1 MDEPPKAANPSAP
14 NGDGKVTPRPV
25 RRLSIARVA
34 RRAAVAVIAIA
45 AAIAVLAPLIIRGA
59 LFGRLVEAMMPATR
73 GHLHIGS
80 GRWSWGEIYGLVRG
94 QPVAVALDDVRVV
107 DPEGTEVLR
116 VRHVSARIEG
126 HRKPFKITIHD
137 LRVEDADWIFG
148 QMRHEQKIGFLA
160 AFEPVARR
168 ARPARPSGGT
178 SEIAIVGARLEGLN
192 ATFDFPS
199 WGLVLKDV
207 HADAGLGVVGGRP
220 TAAPFT
226 FDVRAADVRA
236 GGQLRIFGPHDGFE
250 LPFSRARL
258 DRVATTAASP
268 DAIVL
273 EASGVATG
281 RSTLGLAGAFTG
293 LYGLTPASR
302 TPGLSID
309 ARFEDAADAIDALA
323 RSRRLG
329 WHIPAGP
336 GAALA
341 LRFRGTFARP
351 EGAVT
356 LESPSLGRVAADATF
371 DGRRASGGL
380 DFERFELGALLPL
393 PLRPFA
399 TGALDGTIRGHLD
412 LGRPVPLDGPMALD
426 EMSLTLTR
434 PPGAGA
440 PRKLRAHL
448 GPTSAAPAKPGTFA
462 LDLGGIRYVAGAI
475 RLPKLTFKLYGGRFT
490 AAGQVAIRD
499 ETNMHWLP
507 SPLAD
512 LSLSA
517 QGFSIESLLGESIVR
532 GGADFRARVRGP
544 LDDLAV
550 DVELPPRATIS
561 ALGERFGLPARIPVR
576 IAEDAILFER
586 VELTGPEGSLLDAG
600 GRVGLDG
607 KLGIGVEVQ
616 AFPIHRLPGLA
627 QTGLP
632 ISGRVGGELKLAG
645 GPGIPAISGHLDFA
659 PVTFQGRSVG
669 GGTLTISPGP
679 HGAIRAHGR
688 VVDGLDA
695 DGELEHAREGLKGE
709 ARLELTKLRLDPFL
723 AKLPGGI
730 TAAGVLSGKV
740 TARIAP
746 GRPAEAEGRLSELTL
761 VVSPPAVRRRPGRP
775 IELHADGDIDLSAT
789 SGEGPIRMGPARFRG
804 DIGAFE
810 VAGEGRGDDLT
821 GTVRGRIDF
830 APFAELTKVWF
841 DRLVGA
847 VDVNLTAAHAGATG
861 ALEVNGTVG
870 VAAPLSVRLASAPF
884 EARIPSGRIV
894 LRGSRA
900 ETTALPVSVHAGAL
914 AGGAVRRLDAD
925 LRVDARAG
933 GSPTD
938 PRVHAAI
945 AIDRLSADV
954 PALGAPVGSEGG
966 KVTVEGKGD
975 DLQVVAVDLPAH
987 GEARGI
993 ALAAGKIDRAGFG
1006 LRLRG
1011 DPRRWLAVSGDVQ
1024 LYAATVRATALKQS
1038 GSGGAG
1044 GKGQKPQEGW
1054 LANPVVQ
1061 GTALDVRIRSSGG
1074 AVVVDVPKIPDLRV
1088 DLDMHV
1094 GGTVK
1099 QPAVTGEPKG
1109 ANVYSSLALA
1119 LARLFR

>member
-1 MDEPPKAANPSAP
+1 
-14 NGDGKVTPRPV
+14 VTTGPA
-25 RRLSIARVA
+25 RRWSVARVA
-34 RRAAVAVIAIA
+34 RIAGLAVIAVAVVIG
-45 AAIAVLAPLIIRGA
+45 VGAPLVIRGA
-59 LFGRLVEAMMPATR
+59 LLGRVIEAMMPATR
-73 GHLHIGS
+73 GHVRIG
-80 GRWSWGEIYGLVRG
+80 GGGGWSWGDLYALARG
-94 QPVAVALDDVRVV
+94 RQAAVSLDDVRVV

-116 VRHVSARIEG
+116 VRHVSAHIEVHLKPLLVTIRALRI
-126 HRKPFKITIHD
+126 
-137 LRVEDADWIFG
+137 EDADWIFG
-148 QMRHEQKIGFLA
+148 QMRTEPKIGFLA

-168 ARPARPSGGT
+168 AKPARPSPGG
-178 SEIAIVGARLEGLN
+178 SEIAIVGARLEGVN
-192 ATFDFPS
+192 ATFDYPS

-220 TAAPFT
+220 LAVAPPFS

-236 GGQLRIFGPHDGFE
+236 GGLLRIFGMRDGFE

-268 DAIVL
+268 DAIAL
-273 EASGVATG
+273 EASGVRTG

-309 ARFEDAADAIDALA
+309 ARFDDAADAIDALA

-329 WHIPAGP
+329 WHVPAGP
-336 GAALA
+336 GATLA

-356 LESPSLGRVAADATF
+356 LESPALGRVAADATF

-380 DFERFELGALLPL
+380 DFERFELGAMLPL

-399 TGALDGTIRGHLD
+399 SGALDGTIRGHLD
-412 LGRPVPLDGPMALD
+412 LGRPAPLDGPMALD

-448 GPTSAAPAKPGTFA
+448 GPTSAAPAKPGVFA
-462 LDLGGIRYVAGAI
+462 LDLGGIRYVGGAI
-475 RLPKLTFKLYGGRFT
+475 RLPKLTFKLQGGRFT

-499 ETNMHWLP
+499 ETNTHWLP

-512 LSLSA
+512 LTLSA
-517 QGFSIESLLGESIVR
+517 QGFSIESLLSETLVR
-532 GGADFRARVRGP
+532 GVADFRARVRGP

-550 DVELPPRATIS
+550 DLVLPPRAAIS

-576 IAEDAILFER
+576 IAEDAILFQH

-607 KLGIGVEVQ
+607 KVGIGVELQ

-669 GGTLTISPGP
+669 GGTVAVSPGP

-688 VVDGLDA
+688 LVDGLDA
-695 DGELEHAREGLKGE
+695 DGELEPSRSGLKGE

-730 TAAGVLSGKV
+730 TAAGVLSGQV
-740 TARIAP
+740 TARITP
-746 GRPAEAEGRLSELTL
+746 GQPAVAEGRLSELTL
-761 VVSPPAVRRRPGRP
+761 VVSPPAVRRRPARP
-775 IELHADGDIDLSAT
+775 IELHADGAIDLSAE
-789 SGEGPIRMGPARFRG
+789 SGTGPIRIGPARFRG

-821 GTVRGRIDF
+821 ATVRGRIDF
-830 APFAELTKVWF
+830 APFAALTKVWF

-847 VDVNLTAAHAGATG
+847 VDVNLTAARAGATG
-861 ALEVNGTVG
+861 ALDVNGTVA
-870 VAAPLSVRLASAPF
+870 VAAPLSVQLASAPF
-884 EARIPSGRIV
+884 EARIPAGRIV
-894 LRGSRA
+894 LRGTRA
-900 ETTALPVSVHAGAL
+900 ETTALPVSVHAGSL
-914 AGGAVRRLDAD
+914 ASGAVRRLDAD

-933 GSPTD
+933 GTPAD
-938 PRVHAAI
+938 PRVHAGI
-945 AIDRLSADV
+945 TIDRLAADV
-954 PALGAPVGSEGG
+954 PALGPTPVGCEGG
-966 KVTVEGKGD
+966 KVNVAAQGD
-975 DLQVVAVDLPAH
+975 DFQIVAVDLPAH
-987 GEARGI
+987 GEAHGI
-993 ALAAGKIDRAGFG
+993 KLAAGEIGRAGFG

-1011 DPRRWLAVSGDVQ
+1011 DPRRALAVSGDVQ
-1024 LYAATVRATALKQS
+1024 LFAATVRATALKQQ
-1038 GSGGAG
+1038 AG
-1044 GKGQKPQEGW
+1044 GGGGKSEGGW

-1074 AVVVDVPKIPDLRV
+1074 AVVVDVPNLPDLRV

-1099 QPAVTGEPKG
+1099 KPAVTGEPKG